1 MGMFGWETA
10 VACAVVISSLALIP
24 QIRKAERKEWFL
36 AIISAIVLAIWQ
48 PEGLLITVGMTAIA
62 WLSIGGHSKRG
73 GQRLHL
79 PMKFGVILLLIPLL
93 ISKSLPWWG
102 SPSRSIPGFDLN
114 RWFVPLGLSFT
125 SFRLIGVL
133 LDSSALKISVSPSRL
148 ALLALFF
155 PTVPSG
161 PITTLLSLKDL
172 GKGTTWSSELLPAGE
187 RILVGI
193 ARKVL
198 LADSLKQFVIEPWLA
213 HGVGQ
218 LEPYQCLVLPVVFGM
233 YVYWDFSGYTDMA
246 IGIAMSLGYK
256 VPENFN
262 RPYMS
267 RNLVD
272 FWRRWHITLSE
283 WIRIRLMMKIA
294 GRRAGLARLSTATII
309 SMALCGLWHGL
320 GFGYLLWGVWHGI
333 GLVAVHLFGE
343 AQKRSERFRDVSHR
357 LFGVF
362 GSTIL
367 TFIYVTIGWVWFFLP
382 LGDGVAL
389 IRRGMQWRGGR
400 MIEFLVP
407 LGMTAALLAAYAVR
421 EQGGRLWEKLPQS
434 LRGTLLAGL
443 LGLVTYALLYR
454 HGVTQEFLYTQ
465 F

>member
-10 VACAVVISSLALIP
+10 VTCAIVISCLALIP
-24 QIRKAERKEWFL
+24 QLRVAERKEWFL
-36 AIISAIVLAIWQ
+36 AVVSAIVLAIWQ

-62 WLSIGGHSKRG
+62 WLSIGGRSKG
-73 GQRLHL
+73 EGPRLHL
-79 PMKFGVILLLIPLL
+79 PTSVGVILLLIPLL
-93 ISKSLPWWG
+93 ISKSLPWWV
-102 SPSRSIPGFDLN
+102 SPSRSIAGFDVN

-133 LDSSALKISVSPSRL
+133 LDSSALKIPVSSSRL
-148 ALLALFF
+148 ALLSLFF

-161 PITTLLSLKDL
+161 PITTLQSLKDL
-172 GKGTTWSSELLPAGE
+172 ESGTTWSSELLPAGE

-198 LADSLKQFVIEPWLA
+198 LADSLKQFVIDPWLA

-218 LEPYQCLVLPVVFGM
+218 LEPYQCLVMPVVFGM
-233 YVYWDFSGYTDMA
+233 YVYWDFSGYSDMA
-246 IGIAMSLGYK
+246 IGIARLLGYR

-267 RNLVD
+267 GNLVD

-283 WIRIRLMMKIA
+283 WIRMRLMMKIA
-294 GRRAGLARLSTATII
+294 GRRAGISRLSAATIV
-309 SMALCGLWHGL
+309 SMALCGLWHGI
-320 GFGYLLWGVWHGI
+320 GFGYLLWGIWHGM

-343 AQKRSERFRDVSHR
+343 AKKRSERLQDVTHR
-357 LFGVF
+357 MFGSF

-367 TFIYVTIGWVWFFLP
+367 TFTYVTIGWVWFFLP
-382 LGDGVAL
+382 PGDGVAL
-389 IRRGMQWRGGR
+389 IQRGMQWRGGKA
-400 MIEFLVP
+400 IEFLVVFG
-407 LGMTAALLAAYAVR
+407 LTAVLLVAYAVR
-421 EQGGRLWEKLPQS
+421 EQGNRLWERLPPS
-434 LRGTLLAGL
+434 VRGTVLAGL

-454 HGVTQEFLYTQ
+454 HGVKQEFFYTQ

>member
-1 MGMFGWETA
+1 MFGWETG
-10 VACAVVISSLALIP
+10 VACAVVITCLALIP
-24 QIRKAERKEWFL
+24 QIRQAERKEWFL

-62 WLSIGGHSKRG
+62 WLSIRG
-73 GQRLHL
+73 CAKESGPRSLI
-79 PMKFGVILLLIPLL
+79 PTSIGVILLLIPLL
-93 ISKSLPWWG
+93 ISKTLPGLLSSPRPDSG
-102 SPSRSIPGFDLN
+102 SDLA

-133 LDSSALKISVSPSRL
+133 LDSSALKIPVSPSRL
-148 ALLALFF
+148 ALLAFFF

-161 PITTLLSLKDL
+161 PITTLQSLKDL
-172 GKGTTWSSELLPAGE
+172 GRETTWPSELLPAGE

-193 ARKVL
+193 GRKVL
-198 LADSLKQFVIEPWLA
+198 LADSLKQFVIDPWLA
-213 HGVGQ
+213 RGVGQ
-218 LEPYQCLVLPVVFGM
+218 LAPYQCLVMPVAFGM

-246 IGIAMSLGYK
+246 IGVARLLGYK

-283 WIRIRLMMKIA
+283 WIRLRLMMKIA
-294 GRRAGLARLSTATII
+294 GRRAGIARLSTATII
-309 SMALCGLWHGL
+309 SMALCGLWHGI
-320 GFGYLLWGVWHGI
+320 GIGYLLWGVWHGF

-343 AQKRSERFRDVSHR
+343 AQKRSERFRNVTHR
-357 LFGVF
+357 VFGAF
-362 GSTIL
+362 GSTVL

-382 LGDGVAL
+382 LGDGVVL
-389 IRRGMQWRGGR
+389 IQRGMLWRGGR
-400 MIEFLVP
+400 AIEFLVP
-407 LGMTAALLAAYAVR
+407 FGLTAALLAAYAVR
-421 EQGGRLWEKLPQS
+421 EQGGRLWEYLPQS

-454 HGVTQEFLYTQ
+454 HGATQEFIYTQ

>member
-10 VACAVVISSLALIP
+10 VACAVVITCLALIP
-24 QIRKAERKEWFL
+24 QIRTAERKEWFL
-36 AIISAIVLAIWQ
+36 AITSAIVLAIWQ

-62 WLSIGGHSKRG
+62 WLSIRG
-73 GQRLHL
+73 CAKESGPRSVI
-79 PMKFGVILLLIPLL
+79 PTSIGVILLLIPLL
-93 ISKSLPWWG
+93 ISKTLPGLLFSSWPDSG
-102 SPSRSIPGFDLN
+102 PDLT
-114 RWFVPLGLSFT
+114 RWFAPLGLSFT

-133 LDSSALKISVSPSRL
+133 LDSSALKIPVSSSRL
-148 ALLALFF
+148 ALLSLFF
-155 PTVPSG
+155 PTIPSG
-161 PITTLLSLKDL
+161 PITTLQSLKDI
-172 GKGTTWSSELLPAGE
+172 GKGTTWFSELLPAGE
-187 RILVGI
+187 RILLGI

-198 LADSLKQFVIEPWLA
+198 LADSLKQFVIDPWLA
-213 HGVGQ
+213 NGVGQ
-218 LEPYQCLVLPVVFGM
+218 LEPYQCLVMPVVFGM
-233 YVYWDFSGYTDMA
+233 YIYWDFSGYSDMA
-246 IGIAMSLGYK
+246 IGIAKLLGYK

-294 GRRAGLARLSTATII
+294 GRRAGIGRLSAATII
-309 SMALCGLWHGL
+309 SMALCGLWHGV
-320 GFGYLLWGVWHGI
+320 GFGYLLWGVWHGV
-333 GLVAVHLFGE
+333 GLVVVHLFGE
-343 AQKRSERFRDVSHR
+343 AQKRSERLQDVAHR
-357 LFGVF
+357 MFGAF

-389 IRRGMQWRGGR
+389 IQRGMQWRGGKA
-400 MIEFLVP
+400 IEFLVP
-407 LGMTAALLAAYAVR
+407 LGLTAALFAAYAVR
-421 EQGGRLWEKLPQS
+421 EQGNRLWERLPPS
-434 LRGTLLAGL
+434 VRGTVLAGL

-454 HGVTQEFLYTQ
+454 HGVKQEFIYTQ

>member
-10 VACAVVISSLALIP
+10 GACAVVLSCLALIP
-24 QIRKAERKEWFL
+24 QMRTAERKEWFL
-36 AIISAIVLAIWQ
+36 AIVSTIVLAIWQ
-48 PEGLLITVGMTAIA
+48 PEGLLVTVGMTAIA
-62 WLSIGGHSKRG
+62 WFSIGGRSKG
-73 GQRLHL
+73 GGPRLHL
-79 PMKFGVILLLIPLL
+79 PTKLGVILLLVPLL

-102 SPSRSIPGFDLN
+102 SPTRSIAGFDLN

-133 LDSSALKISVSPSRL
+133 LDSSALKIPVSPSRL

-161 PITTLLSLKDL
+161 PITTLQSLKDT
-172 GKGTTWSSELLPAGE
+172 GKETTWSSELLPAGE

-198 LADSLKQFVIEPWLA
+198 LADTLKQFVIDPWLA
-213 HGVGQ
+213 HGVGR
-218 LEPYQCLVLPVVFGM
+218 LEPYQCLVMPVVFGM
-233 YVYWDFSGYTDMA
+233 YVYWDFSGYSDMA
-246 IGIAMSLGYK
+246 IGIARLLGYK

-294 GRRAGLARLSTATII
+294 GRRAGISRLSAATII
-309 SMALCGLWHGL
+309 SMALCGLWHGI
-320 GFGYLLWGVWHGI
+320 GFGYLLWGVWHGV
-333 GLVAVHLFGE
+333 GLVVVHLFGE
-343 AQKRSERFRDVSHR
+343 AKKRSERLRDGTHR
-357 LFGVF
+357 MFGSF

-367 TFIYVTIGWVWFFLP
+367 TFIYVTTGWVWFFLP

-389 IRRGMQWRGGR
+389 IQRGMQWRGGNLNE
-400 MIEFLVP
+400 ILVP

-421 EQGGRLWEKLPQS
+421 EQGNRLWERLPPS
-434 LRGTLLAGL
+434 VRGTALAGL

-454 HGVTQEFLYTQ
+454 YGVTQEFIYTQ